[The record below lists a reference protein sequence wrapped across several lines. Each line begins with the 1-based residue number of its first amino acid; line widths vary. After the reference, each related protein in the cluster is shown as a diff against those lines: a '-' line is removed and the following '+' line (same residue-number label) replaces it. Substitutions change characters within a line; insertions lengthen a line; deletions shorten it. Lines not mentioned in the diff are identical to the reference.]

1 MAALRKYYSADA
13 NAVDYAGGAEK
24 LEAARAFINEYVSD
38 HTNQMIPELLVQ
50 GILDPLTRLVLIN
63 TVYFKGAI
71 CIVNAVVAS
80 NQFSILTITFSNR
93 QLEQPV

>member
-24 LEAARAFINEYVSD
+24 LEAARVFINKYVSD
-38 HTNQMIPELLVQ
+38 HTNKMIPELLAHGVLHA
-50 GILDPLTRLVLIN
+50 ITRFVLIN

-71 CIVNAVVAS
+71 SYALFVCIVNAVVGGTGS
-80 NQFSILTITFSNR
+80 R
-93 QLEQPV
+93 G